1 MQFSLPSV
9 ALVVA
14 LLHMLLKALFHLLIV
29 RPAQILGGIGLLML
43 FWFSTHPQHW
53 QNLAA
58 DEALKYQIA
67 SPGMVRVPQCMEEGD
82 DVRIAV
88 EFPGGREPLCPD
100 VDVPVGVQ
108 ADKTLHL
115 LKSVTYG
122 VMVLSFGLEF
132 LLFGLG
138 KSSLFVFP
146 AWRSVSGHGRGGR
159 L

>member
-1 MQFSLPSV
+1 MQYSLSRIAV
-9 ALVVA
+9 ARAVSTW
-14 LLHMLLKALFHLLIV
+14 LLTTIIHLLIV

-53 QNLAA
+53 QNYAA
-58 DEALKYQIA
+58 NEAWRYQIA
-67 SPGMVRVPQCMEEGD
+67 SPGMVRVPQCMKKED
-82 DVRIAV
+82 DHRIAV
-88 EFPGGREPLCPD
+88 ELPGGRERLCPD

-115 LKSVTYG
+115 LKSVTGG

-138 KSSLFVFP
+138 RSSRLVSP
-146 AWRSVSGHGRGGR
+146 AWRSVSGQGRGGR

>member
-1 MQFSLPSV
+1 MRFSLSRIAFARAV
-9 ALVVA
+9 STW
-14 LLHMLLKALFHLLIV
+14 LLTTLIHLLIV
-29 RPAQILGGIGLLML
+29 RPAQIIGGIGLLML
-43 FWFSTHPQHW
+43 FWFSIHPQHW

-82 DVRIAV
+82 RVRIAV

-138 KSSLFVFP
+138 RSSRLVFP
-146 AWRSVSGHGRGGR
+146 AWRCASGQGRGGR